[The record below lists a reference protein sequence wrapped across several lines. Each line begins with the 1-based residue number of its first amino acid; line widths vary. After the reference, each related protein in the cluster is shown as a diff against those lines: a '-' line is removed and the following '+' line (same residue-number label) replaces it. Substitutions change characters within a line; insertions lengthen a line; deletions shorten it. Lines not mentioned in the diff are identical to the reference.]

1 MCNSRI
7 KIAVC
12 ALVLLIAFCCF
23 THSSKTAVTVTSLA
37 KDSNATTKVSDL
49 DGDGIIDSKD
59 DDIDGDGILNKDEEA
74 IGSDP
79 FNKDTDGDGKL
90 DGEEYNK
97 DTDGDKVPDILES
110 AIKDSDK
117 DGVVDELDSD
127 DNSIHN
133 DSDGDGFDNI
143 TEVGKKTNPLD
154 PNSKPAPK
162 DTDKDGKLDSVEKGK
177 DTDKD
182 GKSDVVESAILDADG
197 DGVVDELDSEDSNP
211 NNDSDGDGFSNIVEK
226 NAGSNPL
233 DAKSMPNIDTDKDGK
248 LDKDEMGKDSDNDG
262 KSDVVESAIL
272 DSDGDGVVDELDSD
286 DKNQKN
292 DTDND
297 GFSNIDEKNA
307 GTNPLDP
314 NSIIEKDTD
323 KDGKIDK
330 IEKGKDSDNDGKSD
344 VVESAKLDADGDGVV
359 DELDSED
366 SNPNNDTDGD
376 GVSNID
382 EKNARTNPLDPN
394 SKPAISNEE
403 TNANANENTTP
414 APVAQK
420 AVDEIGEILKVEH
433 IKFETD
439 SSTIMPEGIKT
450 IKKIANIL
458 KKYPNVKVEIG
469 GHTDSDGDAA
479 YNLKLSQERVDMVK
493 KALVEFG
500 VDANRLTT
508 KGYGESKPL
517 VKNDSPENKAKN
529 RRVEFKLIGE

>member
-1 MCNSRI
+1 MCNSKI

-12 ALVLLIAFCCF
+12 ALILLIAFCCF
-23 THSSKTAVTVTSLA
+23 THSSKTAVSSLSSDLNTSA
-37 KDSNATTKVSDL
+37 KISDL
-49 DGDGIIDSKD
+49 DGDGIADNKD

-90 DGEEYNK
+90 DKDEYNK

-127 DNSIHN
+127 DSSIHN
-133 DSDGDGFDNI
+133 DSDNDGFDNI
-143 TEVGKKTNPLD
+143 TEVGKKTDPLD

-182 GKSDVVESAILDADG
+182 SKSDVIESAILDADG

-211 NNDSDGDGFSNIVEK
+211 KNDTDNDGFSNIVEK

-233 DAKSMPNIDTDKDGK
+233 DPKSMPNIDTDKDGK

-262 KSDVVESAIL
+262 KSNVIESAIL

-297 GFSNIDEKNA
+297 GISNIDEKNA

-314 NSIIEKDTD
+314 NSKPQKDTD

-330 IEKGKDSDNDGKSD
+330 IEKGKDSDGDGKSD
-344 VVESAKLDADGDGVV
+344 IEESAKLDSDNDGVV

-366 SNPNNDTDGD
+366 ANPNNDTDND
-376 GVSNID
+376 GISNID

-394 SKPAISNEE
+394 SKPTVNNEE
-403 TNANANENTTP
+403 ANTNTNTASVTE
-414 APVAQK
+414 AKK
-420 AVDEIGEILKVEH
+420 AVEEISEILKVEH

-439 SSTIMPEGIKT
+439 SSTILPEGITT
-450 IKKIANIL
+450 IKKISEIL
-458 KKYPNVKVEIG
+458 KKYSDVKVEIG

-517 VKNDSPENKAKN
+517 VENNSPENKAKN